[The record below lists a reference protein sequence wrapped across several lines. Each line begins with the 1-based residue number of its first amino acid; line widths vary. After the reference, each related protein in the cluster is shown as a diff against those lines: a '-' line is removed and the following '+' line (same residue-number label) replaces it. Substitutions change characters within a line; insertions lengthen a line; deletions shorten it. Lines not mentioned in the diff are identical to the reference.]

1 MFKKIITNLLCLLMV
16 CTILTGCETK
26 TNQASISKKLDKNLN
41 NLRNIVTK
49 LDTIDNNY
57 IQNPNLSYTTNN
69 TKNTIKIS
77 VFNNKIDNDYNVN
90 KFENQTDNTENIIQ
104 EILKDEIQ
112 KRFNLNNNGY
122 CNNCNYEYNCD
133 SDGYCTNCK
142 SKVYCN
148 QDNTCYYCNNPLNQN
163 QTNTCQNCNES
174 YLISKTSLIDE
185 TAKQN
190 QDNSITALQNDT
202 DNKIFEYNIT
212 DITDSEYSIIQLDN
226 ENKNN
231 NKDKQE
237 LAETEAQTSNDN
249 QIDSENKQVD
259 SLKSEQ
265 TLQTDTTIGQSKNV
279 NTTNELY
286 TNSVETQ
293 ANKKIDTDTQNNTS
307 DVANQIVVEPIND
320 INPTTTN
327 NQKQY
332 DNNNDNLSFNSEN
345 INNTPTTSSNKNYY
359 YTNESFEPAKLR
371 YNPRYINSYN
381 ESEINDQLSSYL
393 YKVQRLYA
401 ITEDALEANNIL
413 RTTQQELLNKID
425 ELIDLNQDIMNGKH
439 NLTIQ
444 QLQALNNYAYD
455 ISRTTKNLKRCNGD
469 LENEIS
475 NIGSNI
481 QSNIASSVDVM
492 NSNYVKLI
500 NLIDTRITYHRSAIS
515 TLEQI
520 KYLFEDIANQT
531 NVGEIELENSLNTT
545 NELIEDIGKNEDE
558 NNSYKDI
565 TIYTEN
571 ETIKNED
578 NTGNNMAD
586 LNNSNNTINNDI
598 ELPNTTK
605 TTTAK
610 KSIKNIDT
618 YKSSI
623 TPSQNNIIPFNEN
636 QDYEQFRLAD
646 QSNTNTNVCDNNQYV
661 CDSNYNA
668 VDNIVNNNANNLI
681 NEGFY
686 KNSVI
691 NQNNLNNNDGYGGY
705 YYANDGQIHN
715 NGINGNNEFGNNGN
729 TIENNLNRNNN
740 TNTYGYNTM
749 LDILNQGTVNNGI
762 NTL

>member
-26 TNQASISKKLDKNLN
+26 TDQASISKKLDKNLN
-41 NLRNIVTK
+41 NLRDIVTK

-57 IQNPNLSYTTNN
+57 IQNPDLSYTTNYCEN
-69 TKNTIKIS
+69 TMKIS
-77 VFNNKIDNDYNVN
+77 VFNNNIDNDNNIVE
-90 KFENQTDNTENIIQ
+90 FDNQTDNTENIIQ

-112 KRFNLNNNGY
+112 KKLNLNNNGY

-133 SDGYCTNCK
+133 NDGYCTNCK
-142 SKVYCN
+142 NKVFCN
-148 QDNTCYYCNNPLNQN
+148 QDNTCYYCNNQLNQN
-163 QTNTCQNCNES
+163 QTNTCQNCNKS
-174 YLISKTSLIDE
+174 YLISKTSPIDE

-190 QDNSITALQNDT
+190 QDNTITPYQNDA
-202 DNKIFEYNIT
+202 DNKIFEDDIV
-212 DITDSEYSIIQLDN
+212 DITDKEHSIIQLDN
-226 ENKNN
+226 ENTNN
-231 NKDKQE
+231 NQDKQE
-237 LAETEAQTSNDN
+237 SAEAETQTTSDN
-249 QIDSENKQVD
+249 QINLENEQVD
-259 SLKSEQ
+259 SLKLEQ
-265 TLQTDTTIGQSKNV
+265 TVQTDTTIDKSKKV
-279 NTTNELY
+279 NTTNKFY
-286 TNSVETQ
+286 TNLAEGQ
-293 ANKKIDTDTQNNTS
+293 ANKEIDGDTQNNTS
-307 DVANQIVVEPIND
+307 DVTNQIVVEPTN
-320 INPTTTN
+320 NTNSTTNN

-332 DNNNDNLSFNSEN
+332 DNNNNNLSFNSEN
-345 INNTPTTSSNKNYY
+345 INNRPTSSNNNYY

-401 ITEDALEANNIL
+401 ITEDALEANNVL

-439 NLTIQ
+439 SLTIQ

-481 QSNIASSVDVM
+481 QSSIASSVDVM

-520 KYLFEDIANQT
+520 KFLFEYIANQT
-531 NVGEIELENSLNTT
+531 NVDEIELENSLNTT
-545 NELIEDIGKNEDE
+545 TEIIENFDNNKDK
-558 NNSYKDI
+558 NNSYEDI
-565 TIYTEN
+565 TIHTEN
-571 ETIKNED
+571 DTIKNED
-578 NTGNNMAD
+578 N
-586 LNNSNNTINNDI
+586 NSNDMVDLKNLDNNINNDI

-618 YKSSI
+618 YKSTT

-661 CDSNYNA
+661 CDNNYNA
-668 VDNIVNNNANNLI
+668 VDNIVNNANNLI
-681 NEGFY
+681 NEGYY

-691 NQNNLNNNDGYGGY
+691 NQNNLNNNDGYGVY

-715 NGINGNNEFGNNGN
+715 NGINGNNQFGNNGN